1 MIQELTGEFSKR
13 IERLIAVLAQSTV
26 LEIFFLTFMLTLLLV
41 TGVAL
46 FVDAGLAALLNSFLF
61 VIAFVVRNV
70 WTVDGVLILDCLAVV
85 VIALT
90 GVRKLFLVDVGL
102 LNVLVTLML
111 RVTLFNAV
119 ARLILFAAGV
129 TGGLDDVNLLIRFA
143 FMFDN
148 WLVAAVF
155 VLEYKLLGV
164 FAEKLN

>member
-1 MIQELTGEFSKR
+1 
-13 IERLIAVLAQSTV
+13 
-26 LEIFFLTFMLTLLLV
+26 MLTLLRV

-46 FVDAGLAALLNSFLF
+46 FVDAGLAALLNSFFF

-90 GVRKLFLVDVGL
+90 GVWKLFLVDVGL

-164 FAEKLN
+164 FAEK

>member
-1 MIQELTGEFSKR
+1 MIQALTGEFSKR

-164 FAEKLN
+164 FAEK

>member
-164 FAEKLN
+164 FAEK

>member
-70 WTVDGVLILDCLAVV
+70 WTVDGVLILDCLAAV

-90 GVRKLFLVDVGL
+90 GVRKLFLVDVEL

-111 RVTLFNAV
+111 RVTLFNAA

-164 FAEKLN
+164 FAEK